1 MLGGLDARCAEISH
15 DCVVGSLEQAVEA
28 AAGESHRGGDAF
40 GVEVGVCKVGMDVGQ
55 NLISS

>member
-1 MLGGLDARCAEISH
+1 MTVWS
-15 DCVVGSLEQAVEA
+15 VPLEQAVEA